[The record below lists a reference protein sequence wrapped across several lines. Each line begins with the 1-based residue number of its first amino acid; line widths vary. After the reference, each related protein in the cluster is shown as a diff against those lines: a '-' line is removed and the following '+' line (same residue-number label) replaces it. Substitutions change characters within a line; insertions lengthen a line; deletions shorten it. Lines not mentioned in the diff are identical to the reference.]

1 MEDQLREADKRVRAL
16 DQRCHQ
22 LEAEL
27 QTRQTGPNSADE
39 RRSLIAELEAV
50 RCPTMSFIRLADPRG
65 LRRWYDIVC

>member
-50 RCPTMSFIRLADPRG
+50 RRLVADVAHSARG
-65 LRRWYDIVC
+65 LQTRG